1 MHARSM
7 AHVFVRR
14 RLKAPVTAQFVAYD
28 NLSRFTGGC
37 EFTVEG
43 DVDAQNSF
51 GAAIRS
57 HYIVMLS
64 YQPETDMWQAES
76 VFVE

>member
-7 AHVFVRR
+7 AHEFVRR
-14 RLKAPVTAQFVAYD
+14 RLKAPATAKFVAYD
-28 NLSRFTGGC
+28 NISRFTGSC
-37 EFTVEG
+37 DFTVEG

-51 GAAIRS
+51 GATIRS
-57 HYIVMLS
+57 HYIVTLS

-76 VFVE
+76 VIVE